1 MAAFRFFLAIVL
13 VCLSTYT
20 EVVGLN
26 HGWNLLPIFFS
37 NIADSL
43 RPVAWATYVP
53 RLLALSV
60 PGSGSADLGGDRN
73 RRGGSLGAAF
83 PARGC
88 ARFRG

>member
-43 RPVAWATYVP
+43 RPVAWATWSLHVNSSKNW
-53 RLLALSV
+53 AFSV
-60 PGSGSADLGGDRN
+60 
-73 RRGGSLGAAF
+73 
-83 PARGC
+83 
-88 ARFRG
+88 